1 MRRLR
6 RNVRLFYYGELTAQ
20 DTEELAEECRGL
32 ELALRRL
39 LDYVRIPARFVL
51 IGLRL
56 AKVSENQNKC

>member
-32 ELALRRL
+32 ELSFEEAARLR
-39 LDYVRIPARFVL
+39 
-51 IGLRL
+51 
-56 AKVSENQNKC
+56 